1 MKVLNKK
8 DNAQGVYVG
17 RPSQW
22 GNPYVIGKD
31 GNRVEVIAR
40 FRAYAER
47 RLQAEPEWLKPLVG
61 RDLVCWCA
69 PEGCHADVL
78 IQLANAQ

>member
-8 DNAQGVYVG
+8 DNAQGIYVG

-31 GNRVEVIAR
+31 GDRVEVIAR
-40 FRAYAER
+40 FRAYAEG

-61 RDLVCWCA
+61 KDLICWCA
-69 PEGCHADVL
+69 PESCHAEVL
-78 IQLANAQ
+78 IKLANK